1 MARSMWRGAI
11 QFGLVTIPV
20 RLYLATE
27 SRGGLSFNLLHKE
40 AKEGGEVVPCLR
52 RIQMKTHCPEH
63 GEIARADTLRGYE
76 WSKGQYVVIDEAD
89 FEAVPLRTVRAIEI
103 EQFVETTTQKSAPIF
118 VKQAYYLEPEPI
130 GRKAFGLLKS
140 VLAESG
146 LQGICKI
153 VLKDREQLSVLDP
166 YQSTM
171 LLSTIY
177 WPDEVRDLGELDI
190 PAAESEP
197 KPAEIA
203 MAKQLV
209 LGDDRRVRAGAIP
222 RRVPRGA
229 AQGHRGQGRRPAG
242 RDARAG
248 GRGARPDRPD
258 GGPGGERRGRPRCPQ
273 GRASRGRR
281 GDRGDATRR
290 RGAHP
295 GHAAAKSKAKPKAAA
310 ERCRR
315 GRGDQGGHPAAT
327 PQVGLSRIGRVA
339 DHRRPMTAGP
349 RPAPDQLALELD
361 DLGERDRGTSTGPG
375 DVGRRRCCRAMAPAP
390 FDDEGWFFEPWWPGT
405 AATLVVDAG
414 RVQLVADQLA
424 DPLPAFPEL
433 RTSADQV
440 RARQA
445 VIPGTLLVLD
455 ADGRPDAA
463 GAAPA
468 AGRPRR
474 PRRHGRLHRRGPAG
488 AGRAVA
494 RRACRSRLGARACWR
509 WSSTA
514 TGSWPA
520 ADSTARA

>member
-63 GEIARADTLRGYE
+63 GEISRGDTLRGYE
-76 WSKGQYVVIDEAD
+76 WSKGQYVIIDEAD

-103 EQFVETTTQKSAPIF
+103 EQFVETTAQKSAPIF

-190 PAAESEP
+190 PAAESDP

-209 LGDDRRVRAGAIP
+209 SAMTGEFEPERYRDEYREALLKVIEAKVDGQPVAMPEPVVEA
-222 RRVPRGA
+222 RGLTDLMAVLEASVA
-229 AQGHRGQGRRPAG
+229 AA
-242 RDARAG
+242 RDARKAAPAAHAG
-248 GRGARPDRPD
+248 GDSAAADEPLRRSRRPSRSRARPSRRRSPRRPTR
-258 GGPGGERRGRPRCPQ
+258 EHRRGR
-273 GRASRGRR
+273 
-281 GDRGDATRR
+281 D
-290 RGAHP
+290 
-295 GHAAAKSKAKPKAAA
+295 
-310 ERCRR
+310 
-315 GRGDQGGHPAAT
+315 DQGGHPAAT
-327 PQVGLSRIGRVA
+327 PQVGLTWVGPVSGRA
-339 DHRRPMTAGP
+339 RCRRRTSWRWPARRLALDRAAGRRRLASTARERP
-349 RPAPDQLALELD
+349 RP
-361 DLGERDRGTSTGPG
+361 GPW
-375 DVGRRRCCRAMAPAP
+375 RCCRAMAPRHSTTRA
-390 FDDEGWFFEPWWPGT
+390 GSSSRGGPGCSPPSSSMT
-405 AATLVVDAG
+405 AGVTL
-414 RVQLVADQLA
+414 LADQLTDPAARVPGAAVGGRAGRRGGGGHHRHAPRARRGRAARPAGLRRRLA
-424 DPLPAFPEL
+424 DPDD
-433 RTSADQV
+433 R
-440 RARQA
+440 
-445 VIPGTLLVLD
+445 PGT
-455 ADGRPDAA
+455 
-463 GAAPA
+463 
-468 AGRPRR
+468 
-474 PRRHGRLHRRGPAG
+474 GRLHRRGPA
-488 AGRAVA
+488 VA
-494 RRACRSRLGARACWR
+494 
-509 WSSTA
+509 
-514 TGSWPA
+514 
-520 ADSTARA
+520 